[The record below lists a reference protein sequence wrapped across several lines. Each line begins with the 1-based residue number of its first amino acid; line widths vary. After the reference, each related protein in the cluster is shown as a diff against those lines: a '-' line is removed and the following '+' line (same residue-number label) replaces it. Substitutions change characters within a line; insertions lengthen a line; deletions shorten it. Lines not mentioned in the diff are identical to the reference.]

1 MAISGKKMREEPS
14 NQGVTQKAVR
24 ILGICFLV
32 GIVIYL
38 LVTKN
43 NEGISFAVK
52 DDHLSLLYSSGDS
65 FDIGYKDILSVTE
78 TQDLVLGQYVSG
90 TQTKTYKFGVWE
102 NSEFGEYNLCIYASV
117 ESYIVVKTSND
128 IFVFN
133 FESADATDS
142 FYKAFLELLQTKQ
155 MQTTP

>member
-1 MAISGKKMREEPS
+1 MREEPS
-14 NQGVTQKAVR
+14 HQGVTQKALR

-43 NEGISFAVK
+43 NDGISVAVK
-52 DDHLSLLYSSGDS
+52 DDYLSLSYSSGDS

-78 TQDLVLGQYVSG
+78 TQDLLLGEYVSG
-90 TQTKTYKFGVWE
+90 TETKIYKFGVWE
-102 NSEFGEYNLCIYASV
+102 NGEFGKYNLCIYAPV

-133 FESADATDS
+133 FESSDATDS

-155 MQTTP
+155 AQATP

>member
-102 NSEFGEYNLCIYASV
+102 NSEFGKYNLCIYASV

>member
-1 MAISGKKMREEPS
+1 MAVTGKKMRDGLS

-24 ILGICFLV
+24 ILGICLLI
-32 GIVIYL
+32 GILAYL
-38 LVTKN
+38 LLTKN
-43 NEGISFAVK
+43 NDGISIAVK
-52 DDHLSLLYSSGDS
+52 DDYLSLSYSSRDS

-90 TQTKTYKFGVWE
+90 TETRNYKFGVWE
-102 NSEFGEYNLCIYASV
+102 NSEFGKYNLCIYASV
-117 ESYIVVKTSND
+117 ESYIVVKTFND

-155 MQTTP
+155 AQATS

>member
-1 MAISGKKMREEPS
+1 MREEPS
-14 NQGVTQKAVR
+14 NQRVTQKAVR

-43 NEGISFAVK
+43 YDGISVAVK
-52 DDHLSLLYSSGDS
+52 DDYLSLSYSSGDS
-65 FDIGYKDILSVTE
+65 FNIGYNDILSVTD
-78 TQDLVLGQYVSG
+78 TQDLLLGQYISG
-90 TQTKTYKFGVWE
+90 TETKNYKFGIWE

-117 ESYIVVKTSND
+117 ESYIVIKTSNE

-142 FYKAFLELLQTKQ
+142 FYKAFLELLQAKQ
-155 MQTTP
+155 EQATP

>member
-1 MAISGKKMREEPS
+1 VREEPS
-14 NQGVTQKAVR
+14 HQGVTQKALR

-43 NEGISFAVK
+43 NDGISVAVK
-52 DDHLSLLYSSGDS
+52 DDYLSLSYSSGDS

-78 TQDLVLGQYVSG
+78 TQDLVLGEYVSG
-90 TQTKTYKFGVWE
+90 TETKIYKFGVWE
-102 NSEFGEYNLCIYASV
+102 NGEFGKYNLCIYAPV

-133 FESADATDS
+133 FESSDATDS

-155 MQTTP
+155 AQATP